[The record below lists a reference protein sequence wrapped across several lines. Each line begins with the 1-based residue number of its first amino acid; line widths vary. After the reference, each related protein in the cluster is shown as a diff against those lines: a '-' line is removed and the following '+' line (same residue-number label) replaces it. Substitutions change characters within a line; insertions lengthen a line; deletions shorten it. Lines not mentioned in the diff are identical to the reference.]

1 MKKLSE
7 LYNINSDVLIKD
19 IKINSKL
26 VEPGDLFVCTMGVT
40 VDRHDYIDDAIN
52 KGASAI
58 VVSKDVDEMRVPI
71 IKVDDTNLELPKISA
86 KFYDNPQNELII
98 IGITG
103 TDGKTTTSKIIQQLI
118 GDDCAYLGTLGAHF
132 KDIQEDLVN
141 TTPDSNIL
149 FKYFR
154 TFVDLGIKY
163 VVMET
168 SSEAFFR
175 HRLDYFTFDY
185 GLLTNVTG
193 DHLNVHKTMDNYLT
207 CKQQLFKQV
216 KEDGFII
223 LNQDDEYYE
232 QFKGLHP
239 NTHTYSKV
247 KEADFYT
254 NDYQVNDLNSE
265 GVFTYNNIKYP
276 FIINL
281 IGDYNISNVSSAL
294 LLLVNLGFN
303 LNDLIP
309 KLNHLEQVD
318 GRGQFIDFNTDYKI
332 LLDYAHTIGGFEA
345 IFKYLKQINKGNIY
359 AVFSSAGGRDKEKR
373 PKLGEI
379 ALNNSTLVI
388 LTMEDPRFERVSD
401 INKDILGTT
410 TKTNYLEIEDRKS
423 AIHYA
428 LNLAKKDDI
437 VVILGKSG
445 DTRMYI
451 KDEAI
456 EYSDYEAVKSFF
468 NQ

>member
-86 KFYDNPQNELII
+86 KFYDNPEKELII

-239 NTHTYSKV
+239 NTYTYSKE
-247 KEADFYT
+247 KAADFYT

-276 FIINL
+276 FVINL
-281 IGDYNISNVSSAL
+281 IGDYNISNVSCAL

-309 KLNHLEQVD
+309 KLNNLEQVD

-332 LLDYAHTIGGFEA
+332 LLDYAH
-345 IFKYLKQINKGNIY
+345 
-359 AVFSSAGGRDKEKR
+359 
-373 PKLGEI
+373 
-379 ALNNSTLVI
+379 STL
-388 LTMEDPRFERVSD
+388 R
-401 INKDILGTT
+401 
-410 TKTNYLEIEDRKS
+410 
-423 AIHYA
+423 
-428 LNLAKKDDI
+428 
-437 VVILGKSG
+437 
-445 DTRMYI
+445 
-451 KDEAI
+451 
-456 EYSDYEAVKSFF
+456 
-468 NQ
+468 